1 MNEWKAFQG
10 RITLFPTMPPSSSP
24 PSALELYRQIWGG
37 DPDSFQKQANVLAP
51 AVAQGKRDGLI
62 VNCVAQQARI
72 DFGLMAAPSQE
83 MQMTVALIDRP
94 IGFLDELKRIIDI
107 FDKGSLSI
115 AVSRVALNLQFL
127 NLNPSHAE
135 ANKAVT
141 KIIPDRYG
149 VTVTNEEDFIFQINQ
164 PKTSRENKDIGMNFI
179 TKWSVERF
187 QILTIS
193 IPPSGVTM
201 GAGMTSPSPQTE
213 TFNAASVLFDNNN
226 IPGRALTGKEQ
237 SALLHEA
244 LDAAVGMQREIG
256 LNIEG
261 F

>member
-1 MNEWKAFQG
+1 MSEWKAFSG
-10 RITLFPTMPPSSSP
+10 RITLFPAMPSSSL
-24 PSALELYRQIWGG
+24 PSVLDLYRHIWGG
-37 DPDSFQKQANVLAP
+37 EPDSFKKQANVLAP

-62 VNCVAQQARI
+62 VNCVTQLARI
-72 DFGLMAAPSQE
+72 DFNLSAASSQE
-83 MQMTVALIDRP
+83 TQMTVALIDHP
-94 IGFLDELKRIIDI
+94 IGFFDELKRIIDI
-107 FDKGSLSI
+107 FDKSPLSI
-115 AVSRVALNLQFL
+115 NVPRVALNLHFL
-127 NLNPSHAE
+127 NLNPNHAE

-164 PKTSRENKDIGMNFI
+164 PEMSRKFQDIRMNFI

-193 IPPSGVTM
+193 IPTGGVAM
-201 GAGMTSPSPQTE
+201 GVGMTSPSRQTE
-213 TFNAASVLFDNNN
+213 KTFIASRVIFDNNN
-226 IPGRALTGKEQ
+226 IPKHDLTGKEQ
-237 SALLHEA
+237 STLLHEA
-244 LDAAVGMQREIG
+244 LDAAVRMQREIG

>member
-1 MNEWKAFQG
+1 
-10 RITLFPTMPPSSSP
+10 
-24 PSALELYRQIWGG
+24 
-37 DPDSFQKQANVLAP
+37 
-51 AVAQGKRDGLI
+51 
-62 VNCVAQQARI
+62 
-72 DFGLMAAPSQE
+72 
-83 MQMTVALIDRP
+83 MTVALIDHP

-107 FDKGSLSI
+107 FDKGFLSNG
-115 AVSRVALNLQFL
+115 VSRVALNLQFL
-127 NLNPSHAE
+127 KLNPSHAE

-141 KIIPDRYG
+141 EIIPDRYA

-164 PKTSRENKDIGMNFI
+164 PETSREINDIRMNFI

-193 IPPSGVTM
+193 IPTGGVAM

-213 TFNAASVLFDNNN
+213 TFIAASVLFDNNN